1 MHIHIKFTKKYMY
14 PNRLSLIWFYYYS
27 LTLII
32 SCTSFSFL
40 QITTLR
46 TMQELCFL
54 AFNNQDISRIDYRIQ
69 YGQIFIRWFVCSY
82 PMRCEYQRI
91 CSRNRNTKWGERKT
105 NWLWGNFYY
114 VYWLWSYIPLS
125 IHCGHWCFREIWA

>member
-27 LTLII
+27 LTLI

-40 QITTLR
+40 HITTLR

-105 NWLWGNFYY
+105 NCGGKLLLHLLI
-114 VYWLWSYIPLS
+114 VILHPSLS
-125 IHCGHWCFREIWA
+125 IHCGHWCFGEIWV